1 MKEHVRDAAISA
13 GLGVLV
19 AYLVTI
25 DSTHPGP
32 KWSIVR
38 YGALLGFFAYVFC
51 AGLTYLLRK
60 WLDRLPL
67 PGWLS
72 RAALYFLGGSAAFLL
87 TNYFVSA
94 MGWVRFRTTF
104 DALRAYVPVA
114 GAIGVL
120 AGLLFYAF
128 GLLQQRLLKSVER
141 LKEAEFAEKE
151 IELARSIQQRILP
164 PPEISADGYRIVARN
179 LPARFVAGD
188 FYDVFNLPDGGV
200 GVVVADVAG
209 KGLGASLIMATVK
222 ASLPFLAAG
231 RSVEETLR
239 EASRRLAPR
248 LGKREFVALVLAR
261 YDPETGAFTLAN
273 AGLPDP
279 YLVRAD
285 GTVSAVVVPGA
296 RYPLGVRGDVAYE
309 AASGALGKGDRLLLV
324 SDGLP
329 EAPVVGAAGEPLGYE
344 RFERLVAGA
353 ASLDGLIAA
362 VKAATEPTLAD
373 DWTALMLE
381 RRP

>member
-1 MKEHVRDAAISA
+1 VKEHARDAAISA
-13 GLGVLV
+13 GVGILV

-25 DSTHPGP
+25 DTTHPGP
-32 KWSIVR
+32 KWSVVR

-60 WLDRLPL
+60 WLDRLPV

-72 RAALYFLGGSAAFLL
+72 RAALYFIGGSAAFLL
-87 TNYFVSA
+87 ANFIVSE
-94 MGWVRFRTTF
+94 MGWVRFRSTF

-120 AGLLFYAF
+120 VGLLFYAF
-128 GLLQQRLLKSVER
+128 GLMQQRLLKSVER

-151 IELARSIQQRILP
+151 LELARSIQQRILP
-164 PPEISADGYRIVARN
+164 PGEISADGYRIDARN

-188 FYDVFNLPDGGV
+188 FYDVFNLPDGE
-200 GVVVADVAG
+200 VVVIVADVAG
-209 KGLGASLIMATVK
+209 KGIGASLIMATVK
-222 ASLPFLAAG
+222 AAMPFLAAG
-231 RSVEETLR
+231 RRVEDTLR
-239 EASRRLAPR
+239 EASRRLSPR
-248 LGKREFVALVLAR
+248 LGKREFVALVIVR
-261 YDPETGAFTLAN
+261 YEPDTGAFTLAN

-279 YLVRAD
+279 YVVRAD
-285 GTVSAVVVPGA
+285 GTVSSVVVSGP
-296 RYPLGVRGDVAYE
+296 RFPLGVRGDIAYS
-309 AASGALGKGDRLLLV
+309 AASGALAKGDRLLLV

-329 EAPVVGAAGEPLGYE
+329 EAPVAGGEPLGYE
-344 RFERLVAGA
+344 RFEKLVAGA

-362 VKAATEPTLAD
+362 VKAATEPPLAD

-381 RRP
+381 RRA